1 LWHIRK
7 GDNFVEI
14 FTSIAAVTALLI
26 SKIVHDQQADDKTVD
41 KLEERLANG
50 HDHQPNTD
58 NPS

>member
-1 LWHIRK
+1 M
-7 GDNFVEI
+7 EI

-41 KLEERLANG
+41 ELEKRLANG
-50 HDHQPNTD
+50 HDYQPDND

>member
-1 LWHIRK
+1 LWYIQK

-41 KLEERLANG
+41 KLEQRL
-50 HDHQPNTD
+50 D
-58 NPS
+58 NPSPHQSETKY